1 LLTLATSDKLLP
13 IRLEAIRSLRGFASA
28 LNDAPPRDAKV
39 NDALKQLRSQ
49 VGGETDAVRKSL
61 TESLEFAVGPRKTKS
76 AAELL
81 AEFAVAPKSPG
92 LTVAPPRDENAIEA
106 GRRTFY
112 HPNGAGCFKCHRVG
126 GRGGQIGPD
135 LTVIART
142 MDRKKLAESILE
154 PSKEI
159 SPQFTT
165 WAIETKDGK
174 TLTGLLLG
182 EEVNGDMRMG
192 SNHGELFR
200 VPFKEIETRT
210 PLKTSIMPDKLQELL
225 TLTEF
230 SNLLAFLE
238 SLK

>member
-1 LLTLATSDKLLP
+1 M
-13 IRLEAIRSLRGFASA
+13 
-28 LNDAPPRDAKV
+28 
-39 NDALKQLRSQ
+39 NDALNALRSK
-49 VGGETDAVRKSL
+49 VGSETDAAQRAL
-61 TESLEFAVGPRKTKS
+61 DESLEFAVGPRKTKS
-76 AAELL
+76 VAELL
-81 AEFAVAPKSPG
+81 AEFAVAPKAPG

-112 HPNGAGCFKCHRVG
+112 HPNGAGCFKCHRVV

-154 PSKEI
+154 PGKEI

-182 EEVNGDMRMG
+182 EEVNGDLRMG
-192 SNHGELFR
+192 SNLGDIFR
-200 VPFKEIETRT
+200 VPFRDIEART
-210 PLKTSIMPDKLQELL
+210 PLKTSIMPDKLHELL
-225 TLTEF
+225 THAEF